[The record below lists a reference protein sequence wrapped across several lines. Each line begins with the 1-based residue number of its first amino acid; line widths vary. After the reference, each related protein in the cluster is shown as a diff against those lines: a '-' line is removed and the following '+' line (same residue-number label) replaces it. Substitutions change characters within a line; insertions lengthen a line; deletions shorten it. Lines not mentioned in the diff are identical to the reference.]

1 MFDIIDQSYYR
12 SHIIWISFFCY
23 HTALGCVM
31 RVLYGQWELES
42 SDSCKLLR
50 HCFDWIF
57 RAIDDLNFAA
67 SNVRLSFKLL
77 CRVCF
82 ARGSVKCAKCNT
94 CLKCEPWSMIVLKLL
109 GITKILTSLEM
120 LINVIV
126 VVVNLFLIML
136 MIILY
141 HYFSW

>member
-1 MFDIIDQSYYR
+1 
-12 SHIIWISFFCY
+12 
-23 HTALGCVM
+23 
-31 RVLYGQWELES
+31 
-42 SDSCKLLR
+42 
-50 HCFDWIF
+50 
-57 RAIDDLNFAA
+57 
-67 SNVRLSFKLL
+67 
-77 CRVCF
+77 
-82 ARGSVKCAKCNT
+82 
-94 CLKCEPWSMIVLKLL
+94 MIVLKLL